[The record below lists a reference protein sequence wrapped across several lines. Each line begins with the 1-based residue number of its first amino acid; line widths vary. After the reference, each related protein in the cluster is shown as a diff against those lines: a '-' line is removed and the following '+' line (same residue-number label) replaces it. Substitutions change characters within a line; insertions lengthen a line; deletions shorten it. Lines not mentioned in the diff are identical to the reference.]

1 MTQRLEQLCH
11 WLQQAAGLGEVSL
24 VPASADASFRRYFRV
39 QHAGG
44 TLIAVDAPPEH
55 EDSRPFVAVARAL
68 HTIGLNVPEIHAV
81 DFDRGFLLVSD
92 LGSTLYLD
100 VLDESRVER
109 LYGDALGALLVM
121 QAHGPL
127 TDAGLPPYD
136 NDRLLAEL
144 ELFPEWFLGRHL
156 GRSPTD
162 AEREVIDAAFELLL
176 TSALEQPQV
185 TVHRDYHSRN
195 LMRVDDHN
203 PGILDFQD
211 AVVGPVTYDLVSL
224 LRDCYIRWPRERV
237 ESWALGYHEL
247 ALQSGV
253 LRERDEARFLR
264 WFDLMGLQRHL
275 KVLGIFTRLWHRD
288 GKPGYLDD
296 LPLVLDY
303 AIEVSASYP
312 ELARLHDLLAALPP
326 LASAPEVAVT

>member
-1 MTQRLEQLCH
+1 MTQRLEQLRH
-11 WLQQAAGLGEVSL
+11 WLQQVAGYGEISL

-44 TLIAVDAPPEH
+44 TAIAVDAPPEQ

-68 HTIGLNVPEIHAV
+68 HEIGLNVPVIHAA
-81 DFDRGFLLVSD
+81 DPDLGFLLVSD

-100 VLDESRVER
+100 VLDETSVER
-109 LYGDALGALLVM
+109 LYGDALGALLIL

-127 TDAGLPPYD
+127 ADTTLPPYD
-136 NDRLLAEL
+136 RSRLLAEL
-144 ELFPEWFLGRHL
+144 SLFPEWFLERHL
-156 GRSPTD
+156 GRAPTRD
-162 AEREVIDAAFELLL
+162 ELAVIDAAFELLVA
-176 TSALEQPQV
+176 SALEQPQV

-195 LMRVDDHN
+195 LMRVEQNN

-224 LRDCYIRWPRERV
+224 LRDCYIRWPRQRV

-253 LRERDEARFLR
+253 LRERDETRFLR

-275 KVLGIFTRLWHRD
+275 KVLGIFARLWHRD
-288 GKPGYLDD
+288 GKPGYLAD
-296 LPLVLDY
+296 LPRVLEY
-303 AIEVSASYP
+303 AVEVAASYP
-312 ELARLHDLLAALPP
+312 ELTGLHDLLTGLPS
-326 LASAPEVAVT
+326 LDDVPEAVSR